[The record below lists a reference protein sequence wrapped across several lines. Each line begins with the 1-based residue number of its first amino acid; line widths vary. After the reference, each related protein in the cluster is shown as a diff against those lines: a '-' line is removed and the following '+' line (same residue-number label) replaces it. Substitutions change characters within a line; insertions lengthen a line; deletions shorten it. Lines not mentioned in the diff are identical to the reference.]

1 MNLIS
6 HSLDKRFNATFVGSG
21 CTGLLLAVDFDFVEV
36 WNNHGAPVFKRQGES
51 LSSYVLHDCCMSHCI
66 METEMNLCNF
76 PVR

>member
-6 HSLDKRFNATFVGSG
+6 DSFDKRFNSTFVGSG

-36 WNNHGAPVFKRQGES
+36 WNNIGVPVFKRQGES

-66 METEMNLCNF
+66 MENEMNLCNF